1 MSQPSLQAFSQLPLP
16 EATLANLQ
24 HIGFERMT
32 EIQAKAL
39 PPVLAG
45 QDLLGCAKTGSGK
58 TAVFGLGLLQQLD
71 TADFS
76 VQSLVLCPTR
86 ELAEQVG
93 GEIRRLAQGIQ
104 NVKLLVICGGK
115 AFGPQK
121 ASLKYGA
128 HVVVG
133 TPGRV
138 LDHLIKGSLSVQSLK
153 TLVLDEADRLLDM
166 GFEEDVSAI
175 VSRTPGNRQTLLF
188 SATFPE
194 AIAQMSASMQR
205 KPKRVSVDVE
215 HAPGV
220 IDQLFYE
227 TTRNRK
233 NEVLLA
239 LFEHYRPT
247 SAVVFCHTRKQCAE
261 VASYLDQKKIAARA
275 LHGELDQRQR
285 DRTLALFANGST
297 PVLVATDVAARGLD
311 IKSLPL
317 VINYELPH
325 DPEVYVHR
333 IGRTGRA
340 GEKGLAL
347 SLVTENE
354 LKRVKNI
361 EEFMAQPCLMD
372 VPASLDRDADFTLLP
387 RMVTLQIEGG
397 KKAKMRKG
405 DLLGALT
412 GDAGLGG
419 DQIGRIDIFPF
430 FCLVA
435 IERDALRQAM
445 NFLSNGKVKGR
456 SVRARRVS

>member
-138 LDHLIKGSLSVQSLK
+138 LDHLIKGSLLS
-153 TLVLDEADRLLDM
+153 
-166 GFEEDVSAI
+166 
-175 VSRTPGNRQTLLF
+175 
-188 SATFPE
+188 FPVP
-194 AIAQMSASMQR
+194 R
-205 KPKRVSVDVE
+205 
-215 HAPGV
+215 
-220 IDQLFYE
+220 
-227 TTRNRK
+227 
-233 NEVLLA
+233 
-239 LFEHYRPT
+239 
-247 SAVVFCHTRKQCAE
+247 
-261 VASYLDQKKIAARA
+261 
-275 LHGELDQRQR
+275 
-285 DRTLALFANGST
+285 
-297 PVLVATDVAARGLD
+297 ATDRRY
-311 IKSLPL
+311 S
-317 VINYELPH
+317 
-325 DPEVYVHR
+325 
-333 IGRTGRA
+333 
-340 GEKGLAL
+340 
-347 SLVTENE
+347 
-354 LKRVKNI
+354 
-361 EEFMAQPCLMD
+361 FQP
-372 VPASLDRDADFTLLP
+372 P
-387 RMVTLQIEGG
+387 
-397 KKAKMRKG
+397 
-405 DLLGALT
+405 
-412 GDAGLGG
+412 
-419 DQIGRIDIFPF
+419 FPKQ
-430 FCLVA
+430 
-435 IERDALRQAM
+435 LR
-445 NFLSNGKVKGR
+445 R
-456 SVRARRVS
+456 

>member
-1 MSQPSLQAFSQLPLP
+1 MSQPSPQAFSQLPLP
-16 EATLANLQ
+16 EATLANLKN
-24 HIGFERMT
+24 IGFERMT
-32 EIQAKAL
+32 EIQAQAL

-45 QDLLGCAKTGSGK
+45 RDLLGCAKTGSGK

-71 TADFS
+71 TADFA
-76 VQSLVLCPTR
+76 VQSMVLCPTR

-175 VSRTPGNRQTLLF
+175 VSRAPGKRQTLLF
-188 SATFPE
+188 SATFPD
-194 AIAQMSASMQR
+194 AIEQMSANMQR
-205 KPKRVSVDVE
+205 KPQRVSVDVE

-227 TTRNRK
+227 TTRARK

-261 VASYLDQKKIAARA
+261 VASYLDQQKIAARA

-297 PVLVATDVAARGLD
+297 AVLVATDVAARGLD

-354 LKRVKNI
+354 LKRVRNI
-361 EEFMAQPCLMD
+361 EEFTTQPCLMD
-372 VPASLDRDADFTLLP
+372 VPASLDRDSDFTLKP

-412 GDAGLGG
+412 GDAGLSG

-430 FCLVA
+430 FSLVA

-445 NFLSNGKVKGR
+445 NFLSNGRVKGR